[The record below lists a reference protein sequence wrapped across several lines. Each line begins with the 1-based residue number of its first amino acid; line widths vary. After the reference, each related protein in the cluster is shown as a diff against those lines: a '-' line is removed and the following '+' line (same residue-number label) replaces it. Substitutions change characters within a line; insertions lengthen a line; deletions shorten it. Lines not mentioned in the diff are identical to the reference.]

1 VGGRSG
7 STTLALAAQLGDR
20 RTTIANDRVIIAIRW
35 MLVVLRKNMDVVSFF
50 NGIERSFKMFTQR
63 VL

>member
-1 VGGRSG
+1 
-7 STTLALAAQLGDR
+7 
-20 RTTIANDRVIIAIRW
+20 
-35 MLVVLRKNMDVVSFF
+35 MLVLRKNMDVVSFF